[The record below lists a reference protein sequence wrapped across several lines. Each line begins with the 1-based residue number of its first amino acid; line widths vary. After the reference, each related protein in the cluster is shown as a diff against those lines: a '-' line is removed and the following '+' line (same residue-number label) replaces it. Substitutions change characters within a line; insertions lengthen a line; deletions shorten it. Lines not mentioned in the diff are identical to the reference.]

1 MMRLSNVAAFA
12 LTTLFLPVAMASENA
27 TFSLTLN
34 ALKLG
39 TSSSKSEPAAGESS
53 TQKIKYADVLGSSA
67 EDNQPAFFELGL
79 QYDKNVLYF
88 YPLGS
93 LGEREFWLG
102 RELLENLEA
111 GVVFSGYSK
120 SYEPSVAIEDDP
132 SKRKSSN
139 AVALG
144 IFTNYAFEAIG
155 QGWELS
161 AVPYYTSEA
170 VKFEESSSNTRSEG
184 SGLSVEIVMVREV
197 TPNLAFAAGF
207 SFDWEKT
214 NLTSGGRKVSTTT
227 DSDIGLHLGRMRFS
241 F

>member
-1 MMRLSNVAAFA
+1 MRLTDVAALA
-12 LTTLFLPVAMASENA
+12 LTTLSMPVALASENA

-39 TSSSKSEPAAGESS
+39 SSSSKSEPAAGESS
-53 TQKIKYADVLGSSA
+53 TQKIKYADILGSSA

-93 LGEREFWLG
+93 LGERELWLG
-102 RELLENLEA
+102 REVLENLEA

-120 SYEPSVAIEDDP
+120 SYDPSVAVVGNV
-132 SKRKSSN
+132 SKLKSTN
-139 AVALG
+139 AMAFGL
-144 IFTNYAFEAIG
+144 FANFAFEGLG

-161 AVPYYTSEA
+161 AVPYYTTES
-170 VKFEESSSNTRSEG
+170 VNFEESSSNTRSEG
-184 SGLSVEIVMVREV
+184 SGLSGEILMVREISQ
-197 TPNLAFAAGF
+197 NLQFGTGL

-214 NLTSGGRKVSTTT
+214 NQTSGGKELSKTT
-227 DSDIGLHLGRMRFS
+227 DTDIGLHLGRVRFS